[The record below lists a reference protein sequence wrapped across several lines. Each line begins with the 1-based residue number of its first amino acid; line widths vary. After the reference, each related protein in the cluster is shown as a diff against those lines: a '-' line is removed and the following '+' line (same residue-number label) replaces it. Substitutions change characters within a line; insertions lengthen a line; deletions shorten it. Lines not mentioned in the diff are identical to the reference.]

1 MCAEF
6 LESNWSRWVRRLWKE
21 GLSKQEKER
30 PDQTA
35 AVFPHLYSSL
45 FIHDMMFN
53 IRTDVQKN
61 HTYEKCK
68 YLTPEKQTKKR
79 NAPLGVMDNA
89 CNPRTWEAEAGGS

>member
-1 MCAEF
+1 
-6 LESNWSRWVRRLWKE
+6 
-21 GLSKQEKER
+21 
-30 PDQTA
+30 
-35 AVFPHLYSSL
+35 
-45 FIHDMMFN
+45 MMFN